1 MNADQMQKTSPDSAS
16 KLLYPGLTEK
26 VIGVY
31 YDVYNEVGHGF
42 LESVYSNCMHLAL
55 RSEGLSVQR
64 EVPIPVYF
72 RGSDVGQFKAD
83 LVVEGCVL
91 VELKAVQNLDR
102 SHEAQVMNYL
112 RGTQLE
118 IGLLF
123 NFGGHKPQFRRFAF
137 ANENKKIRVHPRVSA
152 VGNS

>member
-1 MNADQMQKTSPDSAS
+1 MQNSDTNPKS
-16 KLLYPGLTEK
+16 KLLYPELTDK
-26 VIGVY
+26 IIGVY

-42 LESVYSNCMHLAL
+42 LESVYSNCMYVAL
-55 RSEGLSVQR
+55 RSEGLSVAR

-72 RGSDVGQFKAD
+72 RGHDVGQFKAD
-83 LVVEGCVL
+83 LVIEGCVL
-91 VELKAVQNLDR
+91 VELKAVQHLDR

-118 IGLLF
+118 VALLL
-123 NFGGHKPQFRRFAF
+123 NFGGPKPQFRRFAF
-137 ANENKKIRVHPRVSA
+137 ANENKTIRVHPRVSA

>member
-1 MNADQMQKTSPDSAS
+1 MQNANASADS
-16 KLLYPGLTEK
+16 KLLHPELSEK

-42 LESVYSNCMHLAL
+42 LESVYANCMSVAL
-55 RSEGLSVQR
+55 SAAGVSVRR
-64 EVPIPVYF
+64 EVPIPVYL
-72 RGSDVGQFKAD
+72 RGIDVGQFKAD
-83 LVVEGCVL
+83 LVIENCIL

-112 RGTQLE
+112 RGTNLE

-123 NFGGHKPQFRRFAF
+123 NFGASKPQFRRFAF

-152 VGNS
+152 VGQ

>member
-1 MNADQMQKTSPDSAS
+1 MNADQMQKTSPNSAS
-16 KLLYPGLTEK
+16 KLLYPELTEK

-31 YDVYNEVGHGF
+31 YDIYNEVGHGF

>member
-1 MNADQMQKTSPDSAS
+1 MQNSESNPET
-16 KLLYPGLTEK
+16 KLLHRELTEQI
-26 VIGVY
+26 IGIY

-42 LESVYSNCMHLAL
+42 LESVYGNCMSLAL
-55 RSEGLSVQR
+55 NSAGLSVQR

-72 RGSDVGQFKAD
+72 RGMDVGQFKAD
-83 LVVEGCVL
+83 LVVEGCIL
-91 VELKAVQNLDR
+91 IELKAVQNLDR
-102 SHEAQVMNYL
+102 SHEAQIMNYL

-123 NFGGHKPQFRRFAF
+123 NFGGSKPQFRRFAF

>member
-1 MNADQMQKTSPDSAS
+1 MQNSESGNSDS
-16 KLLYPGLTEK
+16 KLLYRELTEK

-42 LESVYSNCMHLAL
+42 LESVYSNCMYVAL
-55 RSEGLSVQR
+55 RAAGLSVQR
-64 EVPIPVYF
+64 EVSIPVYF
-72 RGSDVGQFKAD
+72 RGVDVGQFKAD

-91 VELKAVQNLDR
+91 IELKAVQNLDR
-102 SHEAQVMNYL
+102 SHEAQVLNYL
-112 RGTQLE
+112 RGTELE

-123 NFGGHKPQFRRFAF
+123 NFGSHKPQFRRFAF
-137 ANENKKIRVHPRVSA
+137 ANENKKIRVHPRSSA